1 MKLSRRGKR
10 TKRTKRTK
18 CTKRTKNIKF
28 RRNTK
33 KQFRQYRCKNTY
45 RKHSHKLRKNKR
57 VMRGGGV
64 PVPIRDLLD
73 TNETVNLRYKKGD
86 SFFSDTGEFKLSNE
100 NFSNEE
106 PKQGYCFDKEYSI
119 TFTLTRQK
127 DVKDFTI
134 SFKVL
139 YTGIIGNKQIA
150 TIQRKLIISTLKPTN
165 QTEYEKFCTVTK
177 ISPKTNKLNISTGE
191 RQFSSD
197 LKLND
202 GEGNVYTF
210 PVSSTRNKGF
220 FENLVIHISKKF
232 DDCESEPVKQKEYR
246 PYDVENIKEPREVV
260 GAYFGDQD
268 PKYKE

>member
-1 MKLSRRGKR
+1 
-10 TKRTKRTK
+10 
-18 CTKRTKNIKF
+18 
-28 RRNTK
+28 
-33 KQFRQYRCKNTY
+33 
-45 RKHSHKLRKNKR
+45 
-57 VMRGGGV
+57 MRGGGV

-127 DVKDFTI
+127 DGKDFTI

-165 QTEYEKFCTVTK
+165 QIEYEKFCTVTK
-177 ISPKTNKLNISTGE
+177 SSDKNKKLKISTGE
-191 RQFSSD
+191 IGAISN
-197 LKLND
+197 LKLVSHGD
-202 GEGNVYTF
+202 GDEVYTF